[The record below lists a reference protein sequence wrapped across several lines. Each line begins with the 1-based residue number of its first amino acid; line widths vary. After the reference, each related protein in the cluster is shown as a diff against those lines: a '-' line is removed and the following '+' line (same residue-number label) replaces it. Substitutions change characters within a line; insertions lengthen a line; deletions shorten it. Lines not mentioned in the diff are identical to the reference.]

1 MSKISYEEALNK
13 LQNLNITTRTKK
25 VFIIDSLGEILAQD
39 IKAQTNSPAYPT
51 AAMDGYA
58 INLSSNPSNKE
69 FKIVDYS
76 PAGSVVETQVS
87 DDVCIK
93 TFTGSLMPKGSDTLV
108 PIENIKLLANNTIS
122 ITQDV
127 PSGFAV
133 MRVGENYEKNEILI
147 PKGSKIDFAQIGV
160 MASLNIVFVEV
171 YDSPV
176 IGICSTGSEILD
188 IGEECTNASQIR
200 SSNHLTI
207 QAIAHKYGCSTKLLG
222 LIKDDKTSILNAI
235 SNGLNCCDIV
245 VTTGGVSVGDYD
257 FVKDI
262 VIDQLGAEVIF
273 KGVEVKPGMHIIVA
287 QIGNKFICSLP
298 GFAYSSTVTFL
309 LFCLPIIFKYRGNH
323 EKLKII
329 DAIASSQF
337 NNPTQKTVFIAS
349 NISYQDGSYFVDT
362 KNKKTGTSAILT
374 NLLGNST
381 LAILEP
387 NTLIENNQQI
397 KAILL

>member
-25 VFIIDSLGEILAQD
+25 VFIIDSLDEILAQD

-58 INLSSNPSNKE
+58 INISSNPSNKE

-76 PAGSVVETQVS
+76 PAGSVVDTQVN
-87 DDVCIK
+87 DNVCIK

-108 PIENIKLLANNTIS
+108 PIENIKLLENNTIS
-122 ITQDV
+122 ITQEV
-127 PSGFAV
+127 PCGFAV

-188 IGEECTNASQIR
+188 IGEESTNVSQIR

-207 QAIAHKYGCSTKLLG
+207 QAIAHKYGCNTKLLG

-262 VIDQLGAEVIF
+262 VIDQLGAEVVF
-273 KGVEVKPGMHIIVA
+273 QGVEIKPGQHIIVA
-287 QIGNKFICSLP
+287 QLGNKFICALP

-309 LFCLPIIFKYRGNH
+309 LFCLPVIFKYRGNY
-323 EKLKII
+323 EKLNII
-329 DAIASSQF
+329 NAIASNQF
-337 NNPTQKTVFIAS
+337 HNPTSKTVFTAS
-349 NISYQDGSYFVDT
+349 NISYQDGSYYVDT
-362 KNKKTGTSAILT
+362 RNKKIGTSAILT
-374 NLLGNST
+374 NLLGNSV
-381 LAILEP
+381 LAISEP
-387 NTLIENNQQI
+387 KSFIDSNQSI
-397 KAILL
+397 KTIIL

>member
-25 VFIIDSLGEILAQD
+25 VFIVDSLGEILAQD

-58 INLSSNPSNKE
+58 INLSSNTTNKK

-87 DDVCIK
+87 ENVCIK

-108 PIENIKLLANNTIS
+108 PIENVKLENNTIS

-127 PSGFAV
+127 PCGFAV
-133 MRVGENYEKNEILI
+133 MRVGENYEENEILI

-188 IGEECTNASQIR
+188 IGEESTNASQIR

-207 QAIAHKYGCSTKLLG
+207 QAIAHKYGCNTKLLG

-235 SNGLNCCDIV
+235 TNGLNSCDIV

-309 LFCLPIIFKYRGNH
+309 LFCLPIVFKFRGNY
-323 EKLKII
+323 ESLKIV
-329 DAIASSQF
+329 DAKAENIYINST
-337 NNPTQKTVFIAS
+337 PKTVFVAS
-349 NISYQDGSYFVDT
+349 NLSFSNNCYKINT
-362 KNKKTGTSAILT
+362 TNKKSGTSAILT
-374 NLLGNST
+374 NLLGNSS
-381 LAILEP
+381 LAMLEP
-387 NTLIENNQQI
+387 NTTYEKDSSVKTILI
-397 KAILL
+397 